1 MGGEGDLEETARLI
15 EHAFP
20 EQRPPDLEHQVV
32 VAFETEGEDMLEAC
46 DGGAALAELEQHFA
60 EAGERVLVIGV
71 ETARFFERAPRPRE
85 LFPREPRIA
94 HPHVQFDGMGI
105 QPQALAQGV
114 YGVVVL
120 SFVVE
125 LMCTFVVFV
134 GTEER
139 IRHRTGPSGKVV
151 L

>member
-1 MGGEGDLEETARLI
+1 MGGERHLEEPPRLVQ
-15 EHAFP
+15 HAFA
-20 EQRPPDLEHQVV
+20 EQRAPDLEHQVV
-32 VAFETEGEDMLEAC
+32 VAVEAEGEDVVEAP
-46 DGGAALAELEQHFA
+46 DRGAALPELQEDLAEP
-60 EAGERVLVIGV
+60 GERVLVVRV
-71 ETARFFERAPRPRE
+71 EAARLLERAPRPRE
-85 LFPREPRIA
+85 LVARQAGVA
-94 HPHVQFDGMGI
+94 HPHVQLDGVGI
-105 QPQALAQGV
+105 QPQAFAQGV

-134 GTEER
+134 GAEER